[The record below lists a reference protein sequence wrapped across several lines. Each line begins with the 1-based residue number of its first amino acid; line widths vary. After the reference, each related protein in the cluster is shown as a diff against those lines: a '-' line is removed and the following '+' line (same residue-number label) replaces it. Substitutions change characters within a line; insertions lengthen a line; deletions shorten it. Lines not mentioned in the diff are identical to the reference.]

1 MTPAAE
7 LGGGGHV
14 TPVLELDGIGTTYPG
29 EPPVHALRDV
39 SLRVDPGEFV
49 AVVGPSGSGKSTLL
63 HVMGTLDRPTAG
75 RMRLTGL
82 DVTALSDEEIAAL
95 RARTIGFVFQQFF
108 LDEHITALE
117 NLANGLLY
125 AGVPADERRHRAADA
140 LAAVGLADRATFL
153 PTHMSGGQRQR
164 VAIARALVG
173 TPALVLADEP
183 TGNLDTAS
191 GAEILALLQGLNRRG
206 TTIVVITHDRDLAAG
221 MPRRIE
227 VRDGRVVADSRSGPL
242 APRAA
247 VAPVTQEPD
256 TARLAPARLTLRD
269 LVRMAAAGLN
279 TRRQRAAMSALGIAI
294 GVAATVAVLGL
305 SASAQAGLLAEIDR
319 LGTNLL
325 TVANGTNFLGQ
336 AGEMPTAAPD
346 MIARLG
352 GTEQVAYTGQLSASA
367 YRNPLVPSGD
377 TGGLTVRAAS
387 VDLLPV
393 IGTTVAKGSYLNAA
407 TATLPVAVLGAAA
420 ATQLGIDQVTPGERI
435 WVGGQW
441 FYLAGILAPAP
452 LAPEIDT
459 SVLIGFPAAASY
471 LDFDSH
477 PSTVYVRANNSQV
490 AAVDSLLGQ
499 QADPEDP
506 SQVSVSQPSKALVAR
521 AQAKGAFTGL
531 FVALA
536 AVALLVGGIGVA
548 NIMVISVLERRGE
561 IGLRRALGATRTQ
574 IRVQFL
580 SEAMLL
586 AGLGGLAGIAAGVLA
601 TAVYAITQGWSIVV
615 PPLAWA
621 GGLAAALAIGAIS
634 GLVPAQRAAALSP
647 TEALRT
653 V

>member
-1 MTPAAE
+1 M
-7 LGGGGHV
+7 
-14 TPVLELDGIGTTYPG
+14 TPVLELEGVGLTYPG

-39 SLRVDPGEFV
+39 DLRIAPGELV

-63 HVMGTLDRPTAG
+63 HVMGTLDRPTEG
-75 RMRLTGL
+75 RMRLTGV
-82 DVTALSDEEIAAL
+82 DVASLGDEEVAAL
-95 RARTIGFVFQQFF
+95 RARSIGFVFQQFF
-108 LDEHITALE
+108 LDERITALE
-117 NLANGLLY
+117 NVANGLLY
-125 AGVPADERRHRAADA
+125 AGVPAEERLRRAAAA
-140 LAAVGLADRATFL
+140 LEAVGLADRVRFL
-153 PTHMSGGQRQR
+153 PMHMSGGQRQR

-173 TPALVLADEP
+173 APSLVLADEP
-183 TGNLDTAS
+183 TGNLDSAA
-191 GAEILALLQGLNRRG
+191 GAEILALLQELNRRG
-206 TTIVVITHDRDLAAG
+206 TTVVVITHDRDLAAQ
-221 MPRRIE
+221 MPRRVE
-227 VRDGRVVADSRSGPL
+227 VRDGRIVADSGSVAASG
-242 APRAA
+242 A
-247 VAPVTQEPD
+247 VTPP
-256 TARLAPARLTLRD
+256 ARLAPTRLGLRD
-269 LVRMAAAGLN
+269 LVRLAAAGLR
-279 TRRQRAAMSALGIAI
+279 TRRQRAALSALGIAI

-336 AGEMPTAAPD
+336 AGEMPLAAPG
-346 MIARLG
+346 MIGRLG
-352 GTEQVAYTGQLSASA
+352 GVHEVAETGQVSANA
-367 YRNPLVPSGD
+367 YRNPLVPSGQ
-377 TGGLTVRAAS
+377 TGGLNVRAAS
-387 VDLLPV
+387 TNLLPV
-393 IGTTVAKGSYLNAA
+393 VGTAIAEGAYLNPA
-407 TATLPVAVLGAAA
+407 TATEPVAVLGAQAA
-420 ATQLGIDQVTPGERI
+420 IQLGIDRITAGERI

-441 FYLAGILAPAP
+441 FYVAGILQPAP

-459 SVLIGFPAAASY
+459 SVLVGFPAAAWY

-477 PSTVYVRANNSQV
+477 PSTVYVRAANNQV
-490 AAVDSLLGQ
+490 AAVDALLGY

-561 IGLRRALGATRTQ
+561 IGLRRALGATRAQ

-580 SEAMLL
+580 AEAMLL

-601 TAVYAITQGWSIVV
+601 TAIYALTQGWSIVV

-621 GGLAAALAIGAIS
+621 GGLTAALAIGAVS